1 MASSISVSRTIA
13 APPAAV
19 YAVSTDVERWAEIV
33 PAIDKIELLTPGPIQ
48 VGSRFKE
55 TRVMFGRAA
64 TEEMEF
70 LEMDEPNRYL
80 LGAESH
86 GCRYRTEYV
95 FEPVAEGTRLTM
107 TFNAEPLTFLAKIM
121 TVLMKPMLK
130 KMIQMCGKDLD
141 ALKAHVEGS

>member
-1 MASSISVSRTIA
+1 
-13 APPAAV
+13 
-19 YAVSTDVERWAEIV
+19 
-33 PAIDKIELLTPGPIQ
+33 
-48 VGSRFKE
+48 
-55 TRVMFGRAA
+55 MFGRAA